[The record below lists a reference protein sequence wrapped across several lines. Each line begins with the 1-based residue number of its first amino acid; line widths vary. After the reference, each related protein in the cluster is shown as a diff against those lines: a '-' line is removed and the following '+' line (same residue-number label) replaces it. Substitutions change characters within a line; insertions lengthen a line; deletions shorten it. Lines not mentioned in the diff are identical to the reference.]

1 MSAPAGPRDAGATV
15 SPWRGTGPELVI
27 AVVSIVV
34 AAAAGYLMAGWAGL
48 SVAVTVAAAA
58 AMVVLRFLL
67 PPLAPDEGGTK
78 TREKPQARHLSGY
91 SHRRFVVHSSIASK
105 GFYDSELRPVLEHL
119 LAARLAERHGVH
131 LYQDPDA
138 ARRLLCR
145 HPRDADLWTWID
157 PRTRPE
163 ASARNAASERGIPRR
178 TLARLIDR
186 LERL

>member
-1 MSAPAGPRDAGATV
+1 MSAPADPRDAGATV
-15 SPWRGTGPELVI
+15 SPWRGAGPELVI
-27 AVVSIVV
+27 AVASIVV

-67 PPLAPDEGGTK
+67 PPLSPDEGKK
-78 TREKPQARHLSGY
+78 TREKPQSRHLSGY
-91 SHRRFVVHSSIASK
+91 SRRRFVVHSSIASR
-105 GFYDSELRPVLEHL
+105 GFYDGELRPVLEHL

-145 HPRDADLWTWID
+145 HSRDADLWTWID

-163 ASARNAASERGIPRR
+163 ISARKAAGERGIPRR
-178 TLARLIDR
+178 TLTRLIDR

>member
-1 MSAPAGPRDAGATV
+1 MSAPADPRDAGATV
-15 SPWRGTGPELVI
+15 SPWRGAGPELAI
-27 AVVSIVV
+27 AAAAILV

-67 PPLAPDEGGTK
+67 PPLSPDEGTK
-78 TREKPQARHLSGY
+78 AREKPLARHLSGY

-105 GFYDSELRPVLEHL
+105 GFYQGELRPVLEHL

-131 LYQDPDA
+131 LYQDPEA
-138 ARRLLCR
+138 ARRVLCR

-163 ASARNAASERGIPRR
+163 TPARHDASERGIPRR

>member
-1 MSAPAGPRDAGATV
+1 MSAPADPRDAGATV
-15 SPWRGTGPELVI
+15 SPWRGAGTELVI
-27 AVVSIVV
+27 AAASIVV
-34 AAAAGYLMAGWAGL
+34 AATAGYLMAGWAGL

-67 PPLAPDEGGTK
+67 PPLSPDEGKK
-78 TREKPQARHLSGY
+78 TREKPQARHLSDY
-91 SHRRFVVHSSIASK
+91 SRRRFVVHSSIASR

-145 HPRDADLWTWID
+145 HSRDADLWTWID

-163 ASARNAASERGIPRR
+163 TFARKAADERGIPRR